1 MRITVHVAAGL
12 PLDPRK
18 AGTLAA
24 PALAVLQ
31 QEIDAVLAEGVPGRS
46 EEEIVREALHRLRE
60 RGIAAL
66 SSRPMS

>member
-1 MRITVHVAAGL
+1 MRITVRAAAGL

-31 QEIDAVLAEGVPGRS
+31 QEIDAVLAENDVRGRS
-46 EEEIVREALHRLRE
+46 EEEILREALHRLRD
-60 RGIAAL
+60 RGIGA
-66 SSRPMS
+66 